1 MSTHPSADAE
11 PGDVNAIDPELNPES
26 PQLGESPLSLPNDL
40 QQQRDEIE
48 LRQNEE
54 THALEIELMQLEI
67 EEKRLEIEEM
77 QIQLARQQEE
87 LARQQ
92 EDNRLDL
99 KYRQETELDR
109 YYEARRVQNQRIRVQ
124 MVEFYARL
132 IMGFS
137 AFSLGAY
144 LTFSGNLF
152 GSLLLGGGFASVRIQ
167 LAQATKLTHIVNDKT
182 LSTADQE
189 DSDES

>member
-40 QQQRDEIE
+40 QQQRNEIE

-54 THALEIELMQLEI
+54 THALEIQLMQLEI
-67 EEKRLEIEEM
+67 EEKRLEIKEK
-77 QIQLARQQEE
+77 QIQLARK
-87 LARQQ
+87 Q
-92 EDNRLDL
+92 EDDRLDL

-124 MVEFYARL
+124 MVELYARL

-137 AFSLGAY
+137 AFGLGAY
-144 LTFSGNLF
+144 LTLSGNPF
-152 GSLLLGGGFASVRIQ
+152 GSLPLGAGFASVGIQ
-167 LAQATKLTHIVNDKT
+167 LGQATKLTRILSDKT

-189 DSDES
+189 DNDES